1 MFYNPPIV
9 HPVFNVRR
17 SAVLEVRD
25 LAQELYVNGIQ
36 TIVFAKSRVRV
47 EMLVTY
53 LQSLVSKK
61 INDQTI
67 QRVSRRLFTFGKKDN

>member
-1 MFYNPPIV
+1 M
-9 HPVFNVRR
+9 RR

-53 LQSLVSKK
+53 LQALVSKK
-61 INDQTI
+61 
-67 QRVSRRLFTFGKKDN
+67 

>member
-1 MFYNPPIV
+1 MV
-9 HPVFNVRR
+9 HQLEKNILYFIILQSSIQYLMCEEVPL
-17 SAVLEVRD
+17 LEVRD

-53 LQSLVSKK
+53 LKALVSKK
-61 INDQTI
+61 I
-67 QRVSRRLFTFGKKDN
+67 R